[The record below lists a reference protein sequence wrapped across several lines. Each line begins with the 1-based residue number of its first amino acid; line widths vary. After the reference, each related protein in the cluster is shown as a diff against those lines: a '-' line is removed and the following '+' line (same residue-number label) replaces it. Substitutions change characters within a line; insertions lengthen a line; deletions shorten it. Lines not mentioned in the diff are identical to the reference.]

1 MGKADFAIID
11 LETTGLS
18 STDDEIV
25 EIAIILMDHQT
36 YEITGEYQTLVKP
49 IRKGNE
55 AERFNF
61 ITRDMLVDAPT
72 FDQIAPTIMTLLSG
86 RKLVGHN
93 ILGFDLGFL
102 NNALKKHQY
111 SISKQACI
119 DTLQLFREFE
129 PYHENHK
136 LVTIAKNHGLSTT
149 GAHEAMF
156 DTKMTADIFRN
167 LFSYEKDARNHTYR
181 FSSFTASKVD
191 EELDFTGW
199 ITRNK
204 QPFIP
209 MNVNS
214 VTQPVA
220 QQATANKAT
229 TINKPAPIK
238 APPIVKPAQYTNP
251 NISYAE
257 PIVQPI
263 PDVIPSTP
271 YVTPQQPI
279 INNTYQLHEMVYEQE
294 ISIKKPIIVTI
305 LASILVAVVT
315 FPLGL
320 ILGLFTTAIVIG
332 IFSLKK
338 VRHSNR
344 ILKANNSTYF
354 AYSKDRAIMVR
365 EEIKKQQA
373 KTNANP
379 KRIQTNKTSNKSV
392 DYVGVTKSS
401 KYQQELNHVFG
412 LSNYTY
418 NNQVRSNTVNVKFS
432 VATSGKYKGQIV
444 VELYY
449 QNTKIGELSPNKSL
463 YYYSYLNNNQI
474 QTLKINLFFEAGTHK
489 ITGTV
494 ELPKKI

>member
-18 STDDEIV
+18 NTDDEIV

-49 IRKGNE
+49 VRKGNE

-61 ITRDMLVDAPT
+61 ITRDMLVNAPT

-191 EELDFTGW
+191 EGLDFTGW

-214 VTQPVA
+214 VAQPVS

-238 APPIVKPAQYTNP
+238 APPIVKPTQYTNP

-271 YVTPQQPI
+271 YATPQQPI

-294 ISIKKPIIVTI
+294 ISIKKPMIVTLLI
-305 LASILVAVVT
+305 CLLLSVATFPIGILVSLFVLVIVS
-315 FPLGL
+315 G
-320 ILGLFTTAIVIG
+320 ILNA
-332 IFSLKK
+332 KK
-338 VRHSNR
+338 VHKSNQ
-344 ILKANNSTYF
+344 ILKANNSTYL
-354 AYSKDRAIMVR
+354 AYSKDRINIVR
-365 EEIKKQQA
+365 EEIKTKQA
-373 KTNANP
+373 KSNP
-379 KRIQTNKTSNKSV
+379 KRIQANKTSNKSV
-392 DYVGVTKSS
+392 DYVRVTKSS

-432 VATSGKYKGQIV
+432 VTTSGKYKGQIV
-444 VELYY
+444 LELYY